1 MFEKLSTIA
10 LTGSLLLLN
19 STTLA
24 FAATPTAVQSVSV
37 AQPQPPAQRPTN
49 RPNRPT
55 APSNRELPTPI
66 PSYDAAAMI
75 TTFAEEYL
83 GVEPSVIRAV
93 GVSGDLLLPPVVQ
106 AEVEA
111 TVALA
116 GQVSVG
122 AIRIA
127 EHGGGAEV
135 AVGTGTISGDL
146 EADINA
152 ASLGTYG
159 LVLPQQSL
167 PTDEAAA
174 RALLLTTYPG
184 LANAELERVSTEQG
198 YVFKAVTTVQH
209 FDSET
214 MTLMKTAQVVIAGV
228 NGKEQATAV
237 WTVIGN
243 GDFAT
248 ALADLFEI
256 PS

>member
-1 MFEKLSTIA
+1 MFKKLSTIA
-10 LTGSLLLLN
+10 LTSSLLLN

-24 FAATPTAVQSVSV
+24 FAAAPTEVQRVSL
-37 AQPQPPAQRPTN
+37 AQPQPSAQRPVNRPN

-55 APSNRELPTPI
+55 APTNREMPTPI

-75 TTFAEEYL
+75 TTFTEEYL
-83 GVEPSVIRAV
+83 GVEPSVTRAV
-93 GVSGDLLLPPVVQ
+93 GVSGDLLLPPAVQ

-122 AIRIA
+122 AIHIA
-127 EHGGGAEV
+127 DNWGAAEV

-152 ASLGTYG
+152 ASLGSYG
-159 LVLPQQSL
+159 VLLPQQSL
-167 PTDEAAA
+167 PTDEVAA
-174 RALLLTTYPG
+174 RTLLLTTYPG
-184 LANAELERVSTEQG
+184 LVNAELARVSTEQG

-209 FDSET
+209 FDTET
-214 MTLMKTAQVVIAGV
+214 MTLTTTTQVIVAGV

-237 WTVIGN
+237 WTVVGN

-248 ALADLFEI
+248 ALGDLFAN
-256 PS
+256 

>member
-1 MFEKLSTIA
+1 MFKKLTTIA
-10 LTGSLLLLN
+10 LTSSLLLLN
-19 STTLA
+19 SSTLA
-24 FAATPTAVQSVSV
+24 FAATPTAAQSVSV
-37 AQPQPPAQRPTN
+37 AQPQRPP
-49 RPNRPT
+49 
-55 APSNRELPTPI
+55 APSNRVLPTPI

-83 GVEPSVIRAV
+83 GVEPSVTRAV
-93 GVSGDLLLPPVVQ
+93 GVSGDILLPPVVQ

-127 EHGGGAEV
+127 EDGGAAEV

-152 ASLGTYG
+152 ASLGSYG
-159 LVLPQQSL
+159 VVLPQQSL
-167 PTDEAAA
+167 PTDEVAA
-174 RALLLTTYPG
+174 RTLLLTTYPG
-184 LANAELERVSTEQG
+184 LAGTDLEQVSTEQG
-198 YVFKAVTTVQH
+198 YAFKAVTTVQH
-209 FDSET
+209 FDPET
-214 MTLMKTAQVVIAGV
+214 KTLTTTAQVVIAGV

-237 WTVIGN
+237 WAVVGN

-248 ALADLFEI
+248 ALANLYEM
-256 PS
+256 SS